1 MSDLTNIFADIP
13 EQAAQEL
20 FTTLLDSP
28 GVRVERIVSYGTSS
42 PEGFWYDQPRDEW
55 VIVLQGAARL
65 ALTDRVVELRQG
77 DFLNL
82 PAHTKHRVEWTTPDE
97 PTIWLA
103 IHYSDADYGE
113 ESNAARKDAEKE

>member
-1 MSDLTNIFADIP
+1 MMSIFTNIFADIP
-13 EQAAQEL
+13 KHAAQEL
-20 FTTLLDSP
+20 FTKLLDSP
-28 GVRVERIVSYGTSS
+28 GIRIERIVSYGTSS
-42 PEGFWYDQPRDEW
+42 PEGFWYDQDHDEW

-65 ALTDRVVELRQG
+65 ALEESVVELKPG

-103 IHYSDADYGE
+103 IHYGMPSSQRE
-113 ESNAARKDAEKE
+113 